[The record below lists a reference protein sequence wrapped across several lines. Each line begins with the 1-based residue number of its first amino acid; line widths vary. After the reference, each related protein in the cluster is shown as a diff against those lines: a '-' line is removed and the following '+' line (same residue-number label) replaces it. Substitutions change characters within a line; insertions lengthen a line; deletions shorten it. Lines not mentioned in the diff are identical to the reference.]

1 MNLSEYIKARE
12 ELLTAGS
19 PACQQFFA
27 DNGYVLEDAY
37 SELIFGSPERAKKVF
52 LSIAEHDIRA
62 HWGAFLSSMCMGKLE
77 GYPSYM
83 ELRNFF
89 EIDLQLL
96 FTYYMGNYVENI
108 CNYSDWLFTINPE
121 VYKYIGRVFLKNNYA
136 DIGISFLKRGKDKFF
151 NDPELHYLLAE
162 YYFNVNNYESAREYV
177 NNCLTIL
184 PEYYPAVRLSQKL
197 NNNCS

>member
-1 MNLSEYIKARE
+1 MDLSEYLKARE
-12 ELLTAGS
+12 ELLTAGN

-27 DNGYVLEDAY
+27 DNGCVLEYAY
-37 SELIFGSPERAKKVF
+37 AELIFGNPEQAKKIF
-52 LSIAEHDIRA
+52 LSVAGHDIRA

-121 VYKYIGRVFLKNNYA
+121 IYKYIGRVFLKNDYI
-136 DIGISFLKRGKDKFF
+136 DIGLNFLKRGKDKFF

-162 YYFNVNNYESAREYV
+162 YYFRTNKRESAEEYI
-177 NNCLTIL
+177 NNCLMIL
-184 PEYYPAVRLSQKL
+184 PEYYPAVSLRQKL
-197 NNNCS
+197 NNNC

>member
-1 MNLSEYIKARE
+1 MDLSEYLKARE
-12 ELLTAGS
+12 ELLTAGN

-27 DNGYVLEDAY
+27 DNGYVLEYAY
-37 SELIFGSPERAKKVF
+37 AELIFGNPEQAKKIF
-52 LSIAEHDIRA
+52 LSIAGHDIRA

-96 FTYYMGNYVENI
+96 FTYYIGNYVENI

-121 VYKYIGRVFLKNNYA
+121 IYKYIGRVFLKNDYI
-136 DIGISFLKRGKDKFF
+136 DIGLNFLKRGKDKFF

-162 YYFNVNNYESAREYV
+162 YYFRTNKHESAEEYI
-177 NNCLTIL
+177 NNCLMIL
-184 PEYYPAVRLSQKL
+184 PEYYPAISLRQKL
-197 NNNCS
+197 NNNC